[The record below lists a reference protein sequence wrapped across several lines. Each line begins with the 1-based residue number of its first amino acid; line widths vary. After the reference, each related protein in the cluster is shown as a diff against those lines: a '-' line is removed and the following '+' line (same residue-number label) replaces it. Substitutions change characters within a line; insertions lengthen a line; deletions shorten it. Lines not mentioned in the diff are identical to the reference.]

1 MEDEV
6 GPAPVMNAGSEIKAE
21 EAPSNHT
28 NASGG
33 EEMKGGDA
41 AISMEEVVARWNLED
56 VGGQAS
62 AEEDP
67 CLDRAKE
74 GTPTPPTPPALSGV
88 SFASG
93 KGELCAVVGAVGSGK
108 VNFLHVCKALFISI
122 VFFKRVLSCTPC

>member
-6 GPAPVMNAGSEIKAE
+6 GRAPVMNAGSEIKAE
-21 EAPSNHT
+21 EAPSNHI

-56 VGGQAS
+56 VGGQAA

-74 GTPTPPTPPALSGV
+74 GTPTPPAPPALSGV

-108 VNFLHVCKALFISI
+108 VKLFS
-122 VFFKRVLSCTPC
+122 RL

>member
-6 GPAPVMNAGSEIKAE
+6 GRAPVTNAGSEIKAE
-21 EAPSNHT
+21 EAPSNH

-56 VGGQAS
+56 VGGQAA

-74 GTPTPPTPPALSGV
+74 GTPPAPPALSGV

-108 VNFLHVCKALFISI
+108 VKLFS
-122 VFFKRVLSCTPC
+122 RL